1 MRKFVKV
8 SFIIVLLMFLIFPKN
23 IYAGDTTLDTIMS
36 GGDSFLN
43 LGAKNSG
50 LNETELHRMSNLI
63 YNILLGICM
72 VIAVIVGM
80 ILGIKY
86 MTATSEDKAAIKET
100 LIPFV
105 IACVIMFSAFTI
117 WKIVIEIL
125 T

>member
-1 MRKFVKV
+1 MKKI
-8 SFIIVLLMFLIFPKN
+8 IIVFFIMIFTIVIIFPKYV
-23 IYAGDTTLDTIMS
+23 YAVDTLDKIMKK
-36 GGDSFLN
+36 GDDFLN
-43 LGAKNSG
+43 EGSKYN
-50 LNETELHRMSNLI
+50 LNENLLKDTSNSI

-72 VIAVIVGM
+72 ILAVIIGM

-86 MTATSEDKAAIKET
+86 MTAESEDKAAIKET

-105 IACVIMFSAFTI
+105 VACVIMFSAFTI